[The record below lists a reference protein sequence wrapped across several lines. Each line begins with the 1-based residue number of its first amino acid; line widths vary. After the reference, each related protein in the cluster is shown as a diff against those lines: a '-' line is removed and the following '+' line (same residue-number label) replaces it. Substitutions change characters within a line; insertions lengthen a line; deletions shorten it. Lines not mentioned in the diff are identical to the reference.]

1 MYLNRIYLPEEYS
14 GVASSLWSKEVTTV
28 LLSSLGTTLVLVLGH
43 VVGVGALR
51 LAVGGH
57 GTPHALEAVKGFRYP
72 LANIAG

>member
-14 GVASSLWSKEVTTV
+14 GVASSLWSKVSMV

-57 GTPHALEAVKGFRYP
+57 GAPHALEAVKRIRYP